1 MKSEQMVEIIQKS
14 LEDKKAE
21 NILALDVK
29 EKTSLADYFI
39 IASGKSTPQVKA
51 LADNVDEKMGEA
63 GFPAK
68 RVDGYGEGRWIVLD
82 YGDVIVHV
90 FHDETRLFYHLE
102 RLWE

>member
-1 MKSEQMVEIIQKS
+1 MRSEQMVEIIQKS

-51 LADNVDEKMGEA
+51 LADHVDEKMGEA